1 MSKKYAKPSELN
13 FMELEQMTKGMVT
26 HYAKN
31 GWDINKSSRYKEL
44 KEYLDNNWSELLNQY
59 ESNNNQ

>member
-1 MSKKYAKPSELN
+1 MSKKYAKTSELN

-44 KEYLDNNWSELLNQY
+44 KEYLDKNWSELLNQ
-59 ESNNNQ
+59 